1 MKNRSLRYN
10 LDRRRLRHGRK
21 CTKHKMDP
29 CKMMQHL
36 SNIWSSIH
44 ETVKQHWGWVEKKRC
59 LYKKRMLLWGT
70 CTSFFFFFFDL
81 TKSLICICIKQPFP
95 RYLLETL
102 KNQLRKYKIE
112 NRSCLPDFAI
122 LEPKNFFR
130 KLFVVVSD
138 EKILC

>member
-1 MKNRSLRYN
+1 MK
-10 LDRRRLRHGRK
+10 
-21 CTKHKMDP
+21 
-29 CKMMQHL
+29 QL
-36 SNIWSSIH
+36 SNT
-44 ETVKQHWGWVEKKRC
+44 EAELKKSVAYIKNVCYSGVRA
-59 LYKKRMLLWGT
+59 RH
-70 CTSFFFFFFDL
+70 FFSFFFDL